1 MYRPEFI
8 AVKDVL
14 TFFLPVAALAC
25 GGSELLLPD
34 SGGAP
39 ANIQIVKGNEQSGV
53 PGSMLRDSIIV
64 KVTDS
69 AGLPISGQQ
78 VEFLS
83 DAPGG
88 AVTPPLAT
96 TDAAGIAG
104 ARWVLGAITGPQEVV
119 ARVVGDVGP
128 AQLQVRFTA
137 SATAPASVPALV
149 IRTQPS
155 ALARIGEVFSRQP
168 VVQIQNAAGG
178 EVKASEVPVT
188 VAVASGGGSLGG
200 TTTRVTD
207 ANGRAEFVDLRID
220 GATGSHV
227 LIFAAAG
234 YTSVVADPID
244 VSPAEA
250 ENQPPLA
257 ANDEYETLEGG
268 QRTLTVGTSF
278 AVLRND
284 LDPEGDPLIA
294 SKASDP
300 PNGRVSL
307 ERDGSFSYTPD
318 YDFSGDDRFTYRASD
333 PSGGSST
340 ATVTIHVLPINDR
353 PRFRIAEDLVVVR
366 AGEASRAVAN
376 FITGITPGPP
386 NEQDQIVTFEVVSNS
401 NPGLFASGPA
411 VIRDRQDRETGTLIF
426 TPAAGQSGSALVTLI
441 MRDNGGTANDGDDTS
456 NPETFTIR
464 VE

>member
-1 MYRPEFI
+1 
-8 AVKDVL
+8 
-14 TFFLPVAALAC
+14 
-25 GGSELLLPD
+25 
-34 SGGAP
+34 
-39 ANIQIVKGNEQSGV
+39 
-53 PGSMLRDSIIV
+53 
-64 KVTDS
+64 
-69 AGLPISGQQ
+69 
-78 VEFLS
+78 
-83 DAPGG
+83 
-88 AVTPPLAT
+88 
-96 TDAAGIAG
+96 
-104 ARWVLGAITGPQEVV
+104 
-119 ARVVGDVGP
+119 
-128 AQLQVRFTA
+128 
-137 SATAPASVPALV
+137 
-149 IRTQPS
+149 
-155 ALARIGEVFSRQP
+155 
-168 VVQIQNAAGG
+168 
-178 EVKASEVPVT
+178 
-188 VAVASGGGSLGG
+188 
-200 TTTRVTD
+200 
-207 ANGRAEFVDLRID
+207 
-220 GATGSHV
+220 
-227 LIFAAAG
+227 
-234 YTSVVADPID
+234 VVADPID

-366 AGEASRAVAN
+366 AGEVSRAVAN

-401 NPGLFASGPA
+401 NLGLFASGPA